1 MGGAYALGV
10 DDATP
15 LLRAVDRLAD
25 RLRSLPQS
33 RLRQGAA
40 AEGAALA
47 RELSV
52 RAQRLEAPG
61 TPPRI
66 MPDAGVFVIADQ
78 VAVAGHDLVH
88 ALERAPGGA
97 AAAESGGSGRVA
109 EAVALVEAAAGR
121 CGL

>member
-1 MGGAYALGV
+1 MGGAYAHDV

-15 LLRAVDRLAD
+15 LLTAVDRLAD
-25 RLRSLPQS
+25 RLRALPQS

-40 AEGAALA
+40 AEGLALA

-52 RAQRLEAPG
+52 RAQRLEEPG
-61 TPPRI
+61 NPPRI
-66 MPDAGVFVIADQ
+66 MPDAGVFMIADQ

-97 AAAESGGSGRVA
+97 AEAGAAEA
-109 EAVALVEAAAGR
+109 AALVDAAAGR